1 MRICAYQRSSSSSME
16 RTLSVAEGHTRQEL
30 SPWYRNHLPRPR
42 PLRQKT
48 DRLRLTT
55 DNAETVASASQGSFT
70 LSEPLAHIFLDPLH
84 GGRPLDFIFVNF
96 WPHIFLKT

>member
-1 MRICAYQRSSSSSME
+1 MGICAYQRSSSME

-30 SPWYRNHLPRPR
+30 SPWYRNYLPRPR
-42 PLRQKT
+42 QLRQKT

-70 LSEPLAHIFLDPLH
+70 LSEPLPIFSSIHFMVVALLISSTSN
-84 GGRPLDFIFVNF
+84 L